1 MKKWEYLRILV
12 IPDEQSSFGLAGVL
26 VNGENILDEPLALAS
41 QVELQRYLYRLF
53 NKLGDHGWEMVTAKD
68 GLYHF
73 KRPKN
78 EG

>member
-1 MKKWEYLRILV
+1 MKKWEYLRILIV
-12 IPDEQSSFGLAGVL
+12 PDENNSFGLTSVL
-26 VNGENILDEPLALAS
+26 VNGEDILDEPLALNS

-53 NKLGDHGWEMVTAKD
+53 NRLGDHGWEMVTARE

-73 KRPKN
+73 KRLKN